1 MATQNSTLTQ
11 DQAKSLFDYKDG
23 VLHWKQ
29 NVGKIKAGTKAG
41 SILNSGYCSIV
52 FNGTRYQA
60 HRLVYLLHHG
70 YLPQYIDHID
80 GNRLNNFIANLRP
93 ATKSQN
99 ALNKRLDKK
108 NTSGYRNVYWHKA
121 YKKWRVSLMVARKTI
136 HIGSFDD
143 LELAGLV
150 ATEARKKYHGEFARI

>member
-11 DQAKSLFDYKDG
+11 DQVKFLFDYKDG
-23 VLHWKQ
+23 VLYWKQ
-29 NVGKIKAGTKAG
+29 NVGKIKANTKAG

-99 ALNKRLDKK
+99 ALNKRLDEK

>member
-11 DQAKSLFDYKDG
+11 EQAKSLFNYKDG
-23 VLHWKQ
+23 VLYWKQ

-70 YLPQYIDHID
+70 YLPEYIDHID
-80 GNRLNNFIANLRP
+80 GNRLNNLIANLRP

-99 ALNKRLDKK
+99 ALNKRFDAK
-108 NTSGYRNVYWHKA
+108 NTSGFRNVYWHKG
-121 YKKWRVSLMVARKTI
+121 YKKWRVSLMVGRKTV

-150 ATEARKKYHGEFARI
+150 AAEARKKYHGEFAR

>member
-11 DQAKSLFDYKDG
+11 EQVKSLFDYKDG
-23 VLHWKQ
+23 VLYWKQ

-99 ALNKRLDKK
+99 ALNKRLDEK